1 MTVNIVHIITCGT
14 QWSLKG
20 EFLVMNVYIR
30 KDVIW
35 KEVNEGS
42 AQEVRKWTT
51 ENLQRSERRKIVWKG
66 TQSSKTVNKDNRWF
80 LIKYAGCFFEK
91 DIKEAHG
98 EIDHWRRAHI
108 NAYRQ

>member
-1 MTVNIVHIITCGT
+1 
-14 QWSLKG
+14 
-20 EFLVMNVYIR
+20 MNVCVR
-30 KDVIW
+30 KWVIW

-66 TQSSKTVNKDNRWF
+66 TQSSKMVNKNNRGF
-80 LIKYAGCFFEK
+80 LIKCTGYFFEK

-98 EIDHWRRAHI
+98 KTDHWSAHI
-108 NAYRQ
+108 NTYRQ